1 MILKLA
7 KISARKTFQNLR
19 KTAPLDCA
27 ILNCEIEITR
37 LFFNHIAYHQK
48 KIRSK
53 KDLIE
58 RLLITPLLSEILQ
71 TGKLTEKRNDKKF
84 GKSFKISKKYRDF
97 ILSAI
102 VQKSGKKHLLISCF
116 RDFPRNKKDP
126 SQPLMA
132 HRA

>member
-27 ILNCEIEITR
+27 ILDCEIEVSKK
-37 LFFNHIAYHQK
+37 FFNHIVFNK
-48 KIRSK
+48 KRFREK

-58 RLLITPLLSEILQ
+58 RILIIPLLNEILQ
-71 TGKLTEKRNDKKF
+71 TGVLITKRAAKF
-84 GKSFKISKKYRDF
+84 DQFFKISKKYRDF

-102 VQKSGKKHLLISCF
+102 VQKSAEKYFLISCF
-116 RDFPRNKKDP
+116 RDFPHNKKDP
-126 SQPLMA
+126 S
-132 HRA
+132 